1 MVASIVAPYILSMW
15 TAQWPC
21 FRQHVKAACRS
32 TTFEVFQGDFAAVNP
47 TGGGDTTLLYEN
59 ETAIIFSQCFFYSW
73 CLFPQK
79 IIFYFFYVYSNRV
92 RNTLTAQERRSG
104 DHLWPECAAAR
115 GDSAQ
120 LCEADLVASS
130 CVAAETQEEVW
141 RRMYD
146 NEARWEPEQAAR
158 VCVTDSAFLTWN
170 L

>member
-1 MVASIVAPYILSMW
+1 MVASIVAPYILYVNC
-15 TAQWPC
+15 AVAIFP
-21 FRQHVKAACRS
+21 
-32 TTFEVFQGDFAAVNP
+32 TTCESSLPEHNLWSFSGRLCCSESDRWWRHNAAVWER
-47 TGGGDTTLLYEN
+47 DCYH
-59 ETAIIFSQCFFYSW
+59 IFTQFFLQLVLISS
-73 CLFPQK
+73 K
-79 IIFYFFYVYSNRV
+79 IIFYFFYVYSDRV

-104 DHLWPECAAAR
+104 DHFWVECAAAR

-158 VCVTDSAFLTWN
+158 VCVTDSASLTWN